1 MKSKYFLIRESDM
14 NTISILKRTLQAL
27 AITGISIFAL
37 SPVIA
42 GDKPKLILQ
51 ITVDQFRGDL
61 PSAQGQALAE
71 EKIAGV
77 AVYCVT
83 PANIFNVM
91 G

>member
-1 MKSKYFLIRESDM
+1 M

-42 GDKPKLILQ
+42 G
-51 ITVDQFRGDL
+51 
-61 PSAQGQALAE
+61 
-71 EKIAGV
+71 V
-77 AVYCVT
+77 AVYSVT
-83 PANIFNVM
+83 PANIFNVI